1 MPPHRLARR
10 VLDRLAEHPER
21 RYVLGIAGPPGAGK
35 STLSVLLRDAFDM
48 EVGGSAAQVVA
59 PSGGSV
65 ARVVAPSG
73 GSVARVVAP
82 SGGSVARVAPVGGS
96 AAQVAPVGGSAAG
109 IAPVAGSA
117 AEIAP
122 MDGYHL
128 SNARLRATGDLAR
141 KGEPDTFDVAG
152 FVANLRRLRK
162 TPRGTPVPW
171 PTFDRELDEPTP
183 AGVVFADQLVA
194 ITEGNYLLLGA
205 DGWSAVRQELDEC
218 WYLDADRHVLAQR
231 LLERHL
237 RGGKSAEAA
246 RIKVMDSD
254 LRNAD
259 LVHATRERADL
270 VLRERDGHYF
280 VVS

>member
-48 EVGGSAAQVVA
+48 EVGGSAVQVGETLAGSAARVGPVAGSAARVA
-59 PSGGSV
+59 PSGGS
-65 ARVVAPSG
+65 A
-73 GSVARVVAP
+73 
-82 SGGSVARVAPVGGS
+82 ARVAPVGGS
-96 AAQVAPVGGSAAG
+96 AVQGAPVGGSAAG

-152 FVANLRRLRK
+152 FVENLRRLRE
-162 TPRGTPVPW
+162 TPSGTPVPW

-205 DGWSAVRQELDEC
+205 DAWSAVRQELDEC
-218 WYLDADRHVLAQR
+218 WYLDADRDVLAQR

-280 VVS
+280 VVG